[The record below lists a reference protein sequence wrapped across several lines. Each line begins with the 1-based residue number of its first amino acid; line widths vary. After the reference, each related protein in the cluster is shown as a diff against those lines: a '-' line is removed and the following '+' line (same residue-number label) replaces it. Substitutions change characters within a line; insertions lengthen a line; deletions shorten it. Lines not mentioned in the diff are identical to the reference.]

1 MCGGWVPRGQPALLD
16 VTTAAQ
22 VLGIGR
28 SQAYQLVRTGQW
40 PTPVLH
46 IGRLIKIPT
55 APLLSLVDKG
65 EVAAAWPSEP
75 QKT

>member
-1 MCGGWVPRGQPALLD
+1 MTRDEIHALPALLD

-28 SQAYQLVRTGQW
+28 SLAYDLVRTGQW

-65 EVAAAWPSEP
+65 EVAVSGSSES
-75 QKT
+75 QTT